1 MIVWLIT
8 PIQSHHKIMV
18 KSCLSSDIHRM
29 NSSYSQYEFHTH
41 SRMLHIVIH
50 KGDVGDINDSLTDNR
65 AIHCRSINDRTW
77 LITDCNQEVTIA
89 VIPVAVVLQCSPGAD
104 VIVTLRTLKTHC
116 QDECTRLSR
125 GVTKNQKVI
134 LHHNFTSHYQQD
146 CYNHWCC
153 WAYPRP
159 QSSLLI
165 LATKSISIKAINA
178 LGINNR

>member
-1 MIVWLIT
+1 MLWFSIT
-8 PIQSHHKIMV
+8 PIQSHHRIMI
-18 KSCLSSDIHRM
+18 KSILSSDIHSM
-29 NSSYSQYEFHTH
+29 NSQYEFHTH

-89 VIPVAVVLQCSPGAD
+89 VIAVAVVLQCSPGAD
-104 VIVTLRTLKTHC
+104 VIVTLRTLKTYW

-125 GVTKNQKVI
+125 GVTKN
-134 LHHNFTSHYQQD
+134 HNFTSLNQQD

-165 LATKSISIKAINA
+165 LATKSISIKALNA